1 MGDSRKAP
9 LPSGSVLPVLHTCY
23 VGRTEYCGWQLPGRF
38 RPRDL
43 SSVPHFNPPDFSK
56 PLLAAAPD
64 ARFVAAPADGVLPEG
79 FFSTTNLPTY
89 VRIGGEWKLPRE
101 PRMDSALV
109 LDADGVLW
117 VREGRRVLKGE
128 QVAVGEAEDGR
139 DGIYVHA
146 TAFMEE
152 VGADGEFKFMVSEV
166 SREKPIDYALMAKI
180 LVDEREGGGYPIW
193 VAGPALVHSRAR
205 NDMVWFIQNGFVGAL
220 LAGNAVAV
228 HDIEASIFGTT
239 LGLSGDGK
247 ATQGGHGLHM
257 RAINKVRAAGSIA
270 AAVANGTIRDGIMH
284 ACVTTNTP
292 FVLTGSIRD
301 DGPLPEVITDAVAS
315 QDAMRA
321 HAVKST
327 MAILI
332 ATALHAI
339 ATGNM
344 LPAFVMQPD
353 GSLRE
358 LATICVDSAE
368 FVVSKL
374 KDRGTH
380 QAFGV
385 VTNAQD
391 FMHILR
397 LYVEREIDQR
407 RIAAASPA
415 DRAVAAAR

>member
-1 MGDSRKAP
+1 
-9 LPSGSVLPVLHTCY
+9 VTTFH
-23 VGRTEYCGWQLPGRF
+23 
-38 RPRDL
+38 
-43 SSVPHFNPPDFSK
+43 HPDFSR
-56 PLLAAAPD
+56 LSASPD

-79 FFSTTNLPTY
+79 FFSTSNLPTY
-89 VRIGGEWKLPRE
+89 VRVGGEWRMPRE
-101 PRMDSALV
+101 PRMDSVLV
-109 LDADGVLW
+109 LDESGVLW
-117 VREGRRVLKGE
+117 VREGRRVRRGDR
-128 QVAVGEAEDGR
+128 VAVGTAEDGR
-139 DGIYVHA
+139 EGILVHA
-146 TAFMEE
+146 AAFMTDM
-152 VGADGEFKFMVSEV
+152 GDGEFKFMTSEV
-166 SREKPIDYALMAKI
+166 SREKPIDYAVMAKI
-180 LVDEREGGGYPIW
+180 LIDERDRGGYPVW
-193 VAGPALVHSRAR
+193 VVGPALVHSRAR
-205 NDMVWFIQNGFVGAL
+205 NDMSWFIQNGFVGAM

-239 LGLSGDGK
+239 LGMTGQGMAS
-247 ATQGGHGLHM
+247 QGGHGLHM

-270 AAVANGTIRDGIMH
+270 AAVADGTIRDGIMYS
-284 ACVTTNTP
+284 CVTTKTP

-301 DGPLPEVITDAVAS
+301 DGPLPDVITDAVAG

-321 HAVKST
+321 HAVRAT
-327 MAILI
+327 MALLI

-344 LPAFVMQPD
+344 LPAFVTEPD

-358 LATICVDSAE
+358 LSTICVDSSE

-397 LYVEREIDQR
+397 LYVERELDQR
-407 RIAAASPA
+407 RIASS
-415 DRAVAAAR
+415 AARDLAGAR

>member
-1 MGDSRKAP
+1 VTSFP
-9 LPSGSVLPVLHTCY
+9 
-23 VGRTEYCGWQLPGRF
+23 Q
-38 RPRDL
+38 
-43 SSVPHFNPPDFSK
+43 PDFNK
-56 PLLAAAPD
+56 PPFIGFPD
-64 ARFVAAPADGVLPEG
+64 AQFVAAPADGVLPEG

-89 VRIGGEWKLPRE
+89 VRVNGSWRMPRE

-109 LDADGVLW
+109 LDLEGELW
-117 VREGRRVLKGE
+117 IREGRRVRRGDL
-128 QVAVGEAEDGR
+128 VAVGEAEDGR
-139 DGIYVHA
+139 QGIYVDIAGFLGDVHD
-146 TAFMEE
+146 
-152 VGADGEFKFMVSEV
+152 DGEFKFMASEV
-166 SREKPIDYALMAKI
+166 SREKPIDYSLMARI
-180 LVDEREGGGYPIW
+180 LIDERDRGGYPIW
-193 VAGPALVHSRAR
+193 VTGPALVHSRAR

-239 LGLSGDGK
+239 LGMTGQGEN
-247 ATQGGHGLHM
+247 TQGGHGLHM
-257 RAINKVRAAGSIA
+257 RAINKVRAAGSIK
-270 AAVANGTIRDGIMH
+270 AAVDDGTITSGIMH
-284 ACVTTNTP
+284 ACVTKNIP

-301 DGPLPEVITDAVAS
+301 DGPLPDVITDALAA
-315 QDAMRA
+315 QDAMRV
-321 HAVKST
+321 HAIKAT

-344 LPAFVMQPD
+344 LPAFVTERD

-358 LATICVDSAE
+358 LSTICVDSLE

-397 LYVEREIDQR
+397 LYVERELD
-407 RIAAASPA
+407 
-415 DRAVAAAR
+415 

>member
-1 MGDSRKAP
+1 MTS
-9 LPSGSVLPVLHTCY
+9 
-23 VGRTEYCGWQLPGRF
+23 F
-38 RPRDL
+38 PR
-43 SSVPHFNPPDFSK
+43 PDFS
-56 PLLAAAPD
+56 AEAF
-64 ARFVAAPADGVLPEG
+64 ARFPNASFTPAPADGVLPEA

-89 VRIGGEWKLPRE
+89 VRVDGTWRMPRE
-101 PRMDSALV
+101 PRMDGVLV
-109 LDADGVLW
+109 TDDAGELW
-117 VREGRRVLKGE
+117 VREPRRVHAG
-128 QVAVGEAEDGR
+128 QPVATGSAEDGSQ
-139 DGIYVHA
+139 GIYVDVA
-146 TAFMEE
+146 GFLGDEE
-152 VGADGEFKFMVSEV
+152 GGEFKFMASEV
-166 SREKPIDYALMAKI
+166 SREKPIDYSLMARI
-180 LVDEREGGGYPIW
+180 LIDERDRGGYPVW
-193 VAGPALVHSRAR
+193 VTGPALVHSRAR

-239 LGLSGDGK
+239 LGMTGQGENM
-247 ATQGGHGLHM
+247 QGGHGAHM

-270 AAVANGTIRDGIMH
+270 AAVANGTVTSGIMH
-284 ACVTTNTP
+284 ACVTKNIP

-301 DGPLPEVITDAVAS
+301 DGPLPDVITDAIEA

-321 HAVKST
+321 HAVKAT

-344 LPAFVMQPD
+344 LPAFVTDSD

-358 LATICVDSAE
+358 LSTICVDSLE

-397 LYVEREIDQR
+397 LYVERELDER
-407 RIAAASPA
+407 S
-415 DRAVAAAR
+415 RAGSS

>member
-1 MGDSRKAP
+1 
-9 LPSGSVLPVLHTCY
+9 VTTFQH
-23 VGRTEYCGWQLPGRF
+23 
-38 RPRDL
+38 
-43 SSVPHFNPPDFSK
+43 PDFTK
-56 PLLAAAPD
+56 PALASAPD
-64 ARFVAAPADGVLPEG
+64 ATFVPAPADGVLPEG

-89 VRIGGEWKLPRE
+89 VRVNGAWRMPRE

-109 LDADGVLW
+109 LDADGELW
-117 VREGRRVLKGE
+117 IREARRVHRGDR
-128 QVAVGEAEDGR
+128 VAVGMAEDGR
-139 DGIYVHA
+139 EGIYVDVA
-146 TAFMEE
+146 GFLGEGQGE
-152 VGADGEFKFMVSEV
+152 GEFKFMASEV
-166 SREKPIDYALMAKI
+166 SREKPIDYSLMARI
-180 LVDEREGGGYPIW
+180 LIEERDRGGYPIW
-193 VAGPALVHSRAR
+193 VTGPALVHSRAR

-239 LGLSGDGK
+239 LGMTGQGE

-257 RAINKVRAAGSIA
+257 RAINKVRAAGSIR
-270 AAVANGTIRDGIMH
+270 AAVEDGTITSGIMH
-284 ACVTTNTP
+284 ACVTRNIP

-301 DGPLPEVITDAVAS
+301 DGPLPDVITDALEA

-321 HAVKST
+321 HAIKAT
-327 MAILI
+327 MAIMI

-344 LPAFVMQPD
+344 LPAFVTEPD

-358 LATICVDSAE
+358 LSTICVDSLE

-397 LYVEREIDQR
+397 LYVERELDQR
-407 RIAAASPA
+407 GAAQSASPA
-415 DRAVAAAR
+415 LAETR